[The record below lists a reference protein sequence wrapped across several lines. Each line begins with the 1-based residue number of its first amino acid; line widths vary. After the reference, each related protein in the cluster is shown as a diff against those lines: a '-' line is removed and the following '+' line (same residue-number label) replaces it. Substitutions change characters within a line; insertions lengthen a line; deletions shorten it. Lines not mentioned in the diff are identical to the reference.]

1 MIQRQ
6 RERSRRLKSWTFA
19 LYLAYKDPRVPWH
32 ARLFALCV
40 VAYAFSPL
48 DLIPDF
54 VPVLGY
60 VDDLILIPIGI
71 SLAIRMIP
79 NHVLLECREKADGMM
94 AQGKP
99 TNWVAAAVIVTV
111 WVLLAGLGVFVVLR
125 ALA

>member
-1 MIQRQ
+1 MIQRL
-6 RERSRRLKSWTFA
+6 RERSRRLKTWTFA